1 MSGEWRRASRQI
13 GREIRDVLQS
23 LDDLGFDVG
32 HYHVSVFN
40 AAKMVL
46 VVVAMFMLA
55 RLGSRLAR
63 HFFAR
68 VTSLDPAQQVL
79 GEKLVSL
86 VVWALAFFVGI
97 DLLGINFTALTVFSG
112 AFGLAIGFG
121 LQKTFGNLIAGLILL
136 MDRSIKPGDVIAVND
151 GKGNTVGQVRKIGIR
166 AVSVATRDHRE
177 YLIPNEILMT
187 TQVENWS
194 YSNTQIVLTIPVTV
208 AYGSD
213 IDRVEQLMLA
223 AARAAPRVLDEPG
236 PSVLLTALGTSGIE
250 MAIYVTI
257 ADPEDGTANVRSQV
271 LRALW
276 QAFQEHGIE
285 VPYPQQDLRLRDTP
299 GLRAMLDRQANT
311 PAPD

>member
-1 MSGEWRRASRQI
+1 MSWTQHKAERAVTRQI
-13 GREIRDVLQS
+13 NEMIDW
-23 LDDLGFDVG
+23 LDDFSFDIG
-32 HYHVSVFN
+32 HYHISLFN

-46 VVVAMFMLA
+46 VVIAMFMLA
-55 RLGSRLAR
+55 RIGSRLVR
-63 HFFAR
+63 YFFTRA
-68 VTSLDPAQQVL
+68 TGLDAAQRVL

-86 VVWALAFFVGI
+86 FVWAMAFFIGI

-151 GKGNTVGQVRKIGIR
+151 GKGNAVGQVRKIGIR

-194 YSNTQIVLTIPVTV
+194 YSSTQVMLTIPVTV
-208 AYGSD
+208 AYGTD
-213 IDRVEQLMLA
+213 FDLAERLMLEA
-223 AARAAPRVLDEPG
+223 SRAAPRVLVEPG
-236 PSVLLTALGTSGIE
+236 PSVLMTALGVSGIE

-271 LRALW
+271 LKRLW
-276 QAFQEHGIE
+276 HLFQEHDIE
-285 VPYPQQDLRLRDTP
+285 IPFPQQDIRLRE
-299 GLRAMLDRQANT
+299 T
-311 PAPD
+311 PALRGLLGQT